1 MILMANE
8 FTVLLA
14 QKEGQSARGLEAGG
28 VSLHGQPFHRTGN
41 MGLVESLEAVAEA
54 GLLLAPTYALV
65 AGRAFA
71 GKDSPA
77 WQEYHDSRAERLTL
91 LDANGVM
98 GNKGDDYAADVQ
110 NGGLFVHDPSR
121 IRAAVTD
128 GTLVNRAL
136 KLEQKEV
143 DAFLDAYKRN
153 DTAGLNQMLRGERFA
168 FSGNYA
174 AFLDASQAQGF
185 LAGMDATYVVLR
197 PVAEARALK
206 SDYQSTESQKD
217 NPDIIIA
224 SGGKAAAEKMLDKA
238 VGFEWT
244 QFGSWHDGY
253 KNANTGRVVDLL
265 SRNYGVHGNW
275 DLGFNGYCVGVA
287 PEARAAFFSGKVID
301 PLALKVEEAMR
312 GSPVD
317 HADGVPLVQRK
328 Q

>member
-1 MILMANE
+1 MANE

-98 GNKGDDYAADVQ
+98 GNKGDVYVADVQ
-110 NGGLFVHDPSR
+110 NGGLFVHDPSS

-153 DTAGLNQMLRGERFA
+153 DATGLSQLVHGERFA
-168 FSGNYA
+168 FAGNYA
-174 AFLDASQAQGF
+174 AFLDASQAPGF

-197 PVAEARALK
+197 PVAEARALT

-224 SGGKAAAEKMLDKA
+224 SGGKAAAEKMLDK
-238 VGFEWT
+238 VTEFEWE

-253 KNANTGRVVDLL
+253 KNPNTGRVVDLYI
-265 SRNYGVHGNW
+265 RDGGVSGCRGLDIDGHG
-275 DLGFNGYCVGVA
+275 VGVA